1 MTPGF
6 AVRSGGTGLLGHAT
20 DLKFN
25 QPWVSDLLREIARDS
40 VPLPPTSQLAVP
52 AEQKHVGSV
61 GQSRTAITRAV
72 PVSLGAQLAQRL
84 MDLKVQTS
92 QIAMHLSSS
101 WRDGFFRQLDCL
113 LAEENWEPID
123 ELPRL
128 ESYLTTLRLLIY
140 LGEVERPGLGLSHT
154 GHIVLSW
161 AAHGDTLTIECRPGD
176 EVKWMISS
184 TSPEGNREH
193 AVGTSTSRRV
203 PVVISAYEPLKWL
216 KPK

>member
-6 AVRSGGTGLLGHAT
+6 AITTGGVSLPVQTT
-20 DLKFN
+20 DLRFSK
-25 QPWVSDLLREIARDS
+25 PWVPDLLRDLIRAPIPMPATTQM
-40 VPLPPTSQLAVP
+40 VVP
-52 AEQKHVGSV
+52 AEQKLVGSV

-72 PVSLGAQLAQRL
+72 QPGLASQLAQRL
-84 MDLKVQTS
+84 MDLKVQTA

-101 WRDGFFRQLDCL
+101 WRDGFFQQLDCL

-128 ESYLTTLRLLIY
+128 ESYLTTLRLLIF

-154 GHIVLSW
+154 GHVVLSW
-161 AAHGDTLTIECRPGD
+161 SAHGDTLTIECRPAD

-184 TSPEGNREH
+184 TSPEGGREH
-193 AVGTSTSRRV
+193 AVGTSTSKRV
-203 PVVISAYEPLKWL
+203 PAVISAYEPQKWL